1 MKNVT
6 DWAEDPVDADYVSDL
21 TSQVSKVHV
30 DKENEVQ
37 VKVADSPTL
46 YQSAKSFED
55 FNLKP
60 DLLKGVYSLGFQ
72 KPSKIQATA
81 VPLLLANPAQNMIGQ
96 SQAGT
101 GKTATFALNILE
113 RVDPSNPACQAVVI
127 APARELARQILD
139 SIRDLGKYLQV
150 TTVLAVPV
158 IYKLSRV
165 RLEERKVL
173 LGTS

>member
-1 MKNVT
+1 MQNT
-6 DWAEDPVDADYVSDL
+6 DWAEDPIDADFITHKVA
-21 TSQVSKVHV
+21 QVQV
-30 DKENEVQ
+30 ENEVQ
-37 VKVADSPTL
+37 VKLADSSLL

-72 KPSKIQATA
+72 KPSKIQASA
-81 VPLLLANPAQNMIGQ
+81 VPLLLANPPKNMIGQ

-113 RVDPSNPACQAVVI
+113 RIDPTNPNCQAVVI

-158 IYKLSRV
+158 INFNRG
-165 RLEERKVL
+165 L
-173 LGTS
+173 LADVK